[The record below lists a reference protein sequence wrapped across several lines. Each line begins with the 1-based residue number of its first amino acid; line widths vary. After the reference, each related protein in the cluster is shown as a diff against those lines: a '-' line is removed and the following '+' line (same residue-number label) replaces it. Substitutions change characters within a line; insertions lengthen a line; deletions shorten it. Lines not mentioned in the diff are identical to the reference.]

1 MKFSVRYIPIL
12 VLFLVLSQSCT
23 QDFDEINSDPNR
35 PSEVFP
41 GVILDQLQYRMVNSA
56 IGRSRGFTHELM
68 QMMAPRASVNNGL
81 HRYVIEPNNS
91 EGFWNNH
98 YRLMTDLMDMYQT
111 SESLEA
117 DAYMAVALILR
128 TWSYSMMTDAFGDIP
143 FSEANR
149 VEEGIFQPEFDS
161 QKDIYLQMLDDL
173 EKANELLSGTSS
185 FIYGGDLIYETT
197 GAPGIL
203 KWRKFC
209 NSLRLRLLMRIL
221 KKDGEINVSEQI
233 NMILRDSGKYPV
245 FESIQDDAILR
256 YPGTFPFY
264 NPYFNLRNLSW
275 NEGVYYTIYF
285 MDWLNGMNDPRRE
298 VWATTV
304 EENGEE
310 VYKGIMS
317 GYPSE
322 VEYTVGSHSSFPGE
336 LRDFSDLGLIM
347 TFSEL
352 EFIFAEL
359 ALRGFDT
366 PKSVKEHYEGG
377 IEASIRQWGKSL
389 PEGHFENPMIAF
401 NSEASFEG
409 QLEQIIQH
417 KYFALFFT
425 DYQAWFEK
433 RRTGYPILPRG
444 EGIPAENQFPVR
456 ITYPNYLQ
464 ALNPENL
471 EAAVARMGGDTQDTK
486 VWWEK

>member
-1 MKFSVRYIPIL
+1 MKLNIKFIAPLVLIL
-12 VLFLVLSQSCT
+12 VFVQSCT

-41 GVILDQLQYRMVNSA
+41 GVILDQLQYRMVNAA

-68 QMMAPRASVNNGL
+68 QMMSPRASVNNGL

-98 YRLMTDLMDMYQT
+98 YRLMTDLMDMYQV
-111 SESLEA
+111 SERLGA
-117 DAYMAVALILR
+117 DAYMGVGLVLR
-128 TWSYSMMTDAFGDIP
+128 SWNYSIMTDAFGDIP
-143 FSEANR
+143 FSESNR
-149 VEEGIFQPEFDS
+149 VEEGVFQPVFDA
-161 QKDIYLQMLDDL
+161 QRDIYQQMLTDL
-173 EKANELLSGTSS
+173 ENANTLLSGTSS
-185 FIYGGDLIYETT
+185 FIYGGDLIYQTT

-209 NSLRLRLLMRIL
+209 NSLRLRLLLRIL
-221 KKDGEINVSEQI
+221 NKDGEINVAEQI
-233 NMILRDSGKYPV
+233 NMILGNPDKYPV
-245 FESIQDDAILR
+245 FESIEDDAILR

-275 NEGVYYTIYF
+275 NEGVYYSIYF

-298 VWATTV
+298 VWATTI
-304 EENGEE
+304 EENGEQ

-347 TFSEL
+347 TYSEL

-359 ALRGFDT
+359 ALRGFQT
-366 PKSVKEHYEGG
+366 PKSIKDHYEGG
-377 IEASIRQWGKSL
+377 IASSIRQWGKNV
-389 PEGHFENPMIAF
+389 PADHFENPLITF
-401 NSEASFEG
+401 NESASFEA

-425 DYQAWFEK
+425 DYQAWYEK

-444 EGIPAENQFPVR
+444 EGIPAENNFPVR

-464 ALNPENL
+464 ALNPDNL
-471 EAAVARMGGDTQDTK
+471 EAAVSRMGGDTQDTK

>member
-1 MKFSVRYIPIL
+1 MKLKIKISVL
-12 VLFLVLSQSCT
+12 LFAIISTFQSCT
-23 QDFDEINSDPNR
+23 QDFDEINLDPNR

-41 GVILDQLQYRMVNSA
+41 GVILDQLQYRLVNSA

-98 YRLMTDLMDMYQT
+98 YRLMTDLEDMYQV
-111 SESLEA
+111 SENLNAE
-117 DAYMAVALILR
+117 AYMGVGLVLR
-128 TWSYSMMTDAFGDIP
+128 AWSYSMMTDAFGDIP
-143 FSEANR
+143 FSEATKAELGQN
-149 VEEGIFQPEFDS
+149 QPAFDT
-161 QKDIYLQMLDDL
+161 QKDIYLQLLGDL
-173 EKANELLSGTSS
+173 EKANDLFSGTSS

-209 NSLRLRLLMRIL
+209 NSLRLRLLLRIL
-221 KKDGEINVSEQI
+221 KKDGEVNVSEQI
-233 NMILRDSGKYPV
+233 NMILGNSSRYPV
-245 FESIQDDAILR
+245 FESIEDDAILR

-285 MDWLNGMNDPRRE
+285 MDWLNEMDDPRRE
-298 VWATTV
+298 VWATTI
-304 EENGEE
+304 EENGEQ
-310 VYKGIMS
+310 VYKGILS

-322 VEYTVGSHSSFPGE
+322 VEYTVGSHSSFPGV
-336 LRDFSDLGLIM
+336 LRDFSDLGLMM

-352 EFIFAEL
+352 EFIFSEL
-359 ALRGFDT
+359 ALRGFST
-366 PKSVKEHYEGG
+366 PKSIKEHYENG
-377 IEASIRQWGKSL
+377 IASSIMQWGKSV
-389 PEGHFENPMIAF
+389 PSDHFDNPKISFDENAT
-401 NSEASFEG
+401 FEG

-425 DYQAWFEK
+425 DYQAWYEK
-433 RRTGYPILPRG
+433 RRTGYPVLPRG

-464 ALNPENL
+464 ALNAENL

>member
-1 MKFSVRYIPIL
+1 MKFSIKYLSIL
-12 VLFLVLSQSCT
+12 LVALAFCQSCT
-23 QDFDEINSDPNR
+23 QDFDEINADPNR

-41 GVILDQLQYRMVNSA
+41 GVILDQLQYRLVNSA

-81 HRYVIEPNNS
+81 HRYVIEPNES

-98 YRLMTDLMDMYQT
+98 YRLMTDLMDMKQV
-111 SESLEA
+111 SETLGA
-117 DAYMAVALILR
+117 DAYVAVSLILR
-128 TWSYSMMTDAFGDIP
+128 AWNYSLMTDAFGDIP

-149 VEEGIFQPEFDS
+149 VEEGLIQPVFDT
-161 QKDIYLQMLDDL
+161 QKEIYLQLLQDL
-173 EKANELLSGTSS
+173 ENANQILSGTSS

-203 KWRKFC
+203 KWRKFA
-209 NSLRLRLLMRIL
+209 NTLRLRLLLRIL
-221 KKDGEINVSEQI
+221 NKDGEINVSEQL
-233 NMILRDSGKYPV
+233 NLILGNREMYPV
-245 FESIQDDAILR
+245 FENIQDDAILR

-285 MDWLNGMNDPRRE
+285 MDWMNGMEDPRRE

-304 EENGEE
+304 EENGNQ

-322 VEYTVGSHSSFPGE
+322 VEYTVGSHSSFHGI
-336 LRDFSDLGLIM
+336 LREFADLGIIM
-347 TFSEL
+347 TYAEL
-352 EFIFAEL
+352 EFIHAEL
-359 ALRGFDT
+359 ALRGFNT
-366 PKSVKEHYEGG
+366 PKTVKEHYEGG
-377 IEASIRQWGKSL
+377 ITASIRQWGKTV
-389 PEGHFENPMIAF
+389 PENHFSNPMVRF
-401 NSEASFEG
+401 DESGDFESK
-409 QLEQIIQH
+409 LEQIIQH

-433 RRTGYPILPRG
+433 RRTGFPVLPRG
-444 EGIPAENQFPVR
+444 EGIPAENNFPVR

-464 ALNPENL
+464 ALNPDNL
-471 EAAVARMGGDTQDTK
+471 EVAVARMGGDTQDTK